1 MLTLGLVVLVG
12 GCAAV
17 DASPTSAAPAGNTA
31 TTRAESATT
40 TGAESYDPYQE
51 FIALGGTELWA
62 QDADSCVVLPVMCGS
77 VCCSLISDDLSPE
90 DAQTRA
96 LWGCETEWAPGTIDA
111 LLAEA
116 YRQVEGFCGS
126 SSS

>member
-1 MLTLGLVVLVG
+1 MLTLVLVVLVG

-17 DASPTSAAPAGNTA
+17 DDASPTSATPAGNTA
-31 TTRAESATT
+31 TTRAESAPA
-40 TGAESYDPYQE
+40 TGAESYDPFQE
-51 FIALGGTELWA
+51 FIALGGAELWA

-77 VCCSLISDDLSPE
+77 VCCSLVSEDISPE

-96 LWGCETEWAPGTIDA
+96 LLGCETEWPAGTIDA

-116 YRQVEGFCGS
+116 YRQVDGFCA
-126 SSS
+126 